1 MVQKG
6 FKIDKDIILGKGQ
19 YQVYLATKHGRKYAA
34 KFLSDK
40 NVDELK
46 ENELFLFNHGQ
57 VHPNILQVKNYCEA
71 YTGSWIFTE
80 YCEYGSLTKYSETHQ
95 SDFHKNDTKH
105 NIMKQV
111 TLGLQ
116 FLHSQNKIHRDIKP
130 GNILVTTDEKKM
142 LIVKL
147 SDFGESRN
155 MVVTAIASVIGTPFF
170 APPEM
175 FEGIGKKTRQNRKV
189 DIFSMGLTFLGIIQ
203 NNPKLIPIGEGLEQ
217 RDFIG
222 LKMLQEPTYKPVTI
236 KDNDDSFIQTVK
248 EIVLGTVIKD
258 PYKRLS
264 AEGILHKLEVKIDFN
279 M

>member
-6 FKIDKDIILGKGQ
+6 FKINKDIILGKGQ
-19 YQVYLATKHGRKYAA
+19 YQVYLATKRGRKYAA

-57 VHPNILQVKNYCEA
+57 GHPNILQVENYCEA
-71 YTGSWIFTE
+71 YIGSWVFTE
-80 YCEYGSLTKYSETHQ
+80 FCEYGSLTKYSETHT
-95 SDFHKNDTKH
+95 SDFHKNETKH

-130 GNILVTTDEKKM
+130 GNILVTTDEKKRI
-142 LIVKL
+142 IVKL

-155 MVVTAIASVIGTPFF
+155 MDRTAIATVIGTPFF

-175 FEGIGKKTRQNRKV
+175 FEGIEKKTRQNRKV

-203 NNPKLIPIGEGLEQ
+203 NNQKLIPIGEGLKQ
-217 RDFIG
+217 SDFIG

-248 EIVLGTVIKD
+248 EIVLETVIKD
-258 PYKRLS
+258 PYKRLP